1 MDASTKAAL
10 PGSLEMNGC
19 LCVESIRSGWTVYVV
34 IDNYNAP
41 ARACLIDSILVCP
54 LRDLVA
60 DGLILGEYIE
70 DDDGDYRNDNEDDD
84 ENWVAP
90 YP

>member
-1 MDASTKAAL
+1 M
-10 PGSLEMNGC
+10 
-19 LCVESIRSGWTVYVV
+19 YVV

-90 YP
+90 HP